1 MSNNQKSYELLL
13 DIGNDALS
21 LNDLEASETAFLEAV
36 DLKPAP
42 IEALFGLFQIKQAQK
57 HTEQAAEILDRIL
70 EVAPTNS
77 QFLALRASLE
87 LERGKHS
94 AAIKYLKP
102 LSEMILFLRV
112 FGSRC

>member
-42 IEALFGLFQIKQAQK
+42 IEAWFGLFQIKQAQK
-57 HTEQAAEILDRIL
+57 HTQNKQLKLSIELLRLRQPI
-70 EVAPTNS
+70 PNS
-77 QFLALRASLE
+77 
-87 LERGKHS
+87 
-94 AAIKYLKP
+94 
-102 LSEMILFLRV
+102 
-112 FGSRC
+112 